1 MYTSCKIIYS
11 LDHLNISE
19 NYIAINRGICV
30 ICETGVGGF
39 LMENLINNQS
49 GTYQKAIDT
58 DDVYLRLESKE
69 NLLSGF
75 YATDAGNRSA

>member
-1 MYTSCKIIYS
+1 
-11 LDHLNISE
+11 
-19 NYIAINRGICV
+19 
-30 ICETGVGGF
+30 
-39 LMENLINNQS
+39 MENIINNQS